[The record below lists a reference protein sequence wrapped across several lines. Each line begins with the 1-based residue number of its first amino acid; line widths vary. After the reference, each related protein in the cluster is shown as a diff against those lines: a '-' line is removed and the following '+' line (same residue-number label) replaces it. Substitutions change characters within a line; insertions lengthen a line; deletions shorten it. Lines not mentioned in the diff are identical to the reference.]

1 MSDIGRQIEQGSD
14 GPEWEQYRRPS
25 LTKCEAAELD
35 RLRDA
40 VAYLR
45 GHVRTPEK
53 GEIAQHM
60 GWCWLSV
67 WQEFE
72 RRVDG

>member
-1 MSDIGRQIEQGSD
+1 MSDIGDQIEQGSD
-14 GPEWEQYRRPS
+14 GPEWEQRRRPS

-45 GHVRTPEK
+45 GHIQTP
-53 GEIAQHM
+53 APDHPA
-60 GWCWLSV
+60 WCWPSV
-67 WQEFE
+67 WTEFE
-72 RRVDG
+72 RRVSGE